1 MVILNREPNN
11 PYDGNA
17 IQVQNV
23 RREQIGHIPRQVAA
37 KLAKYMDSR
46 DLVVEG
52 FIAGEK
58 EYYDCPIS
66 LKLYGTSELV
76 GRMELAN
83 KMKSDK
89 LPLEEL
95 KAREKAEKARIKEAA
110 LAAKRAKK
118 GVASVG
124 AGQRPV
130 AENENPQWAAG
141 LSQGDGMGPTMD
153 DLISGSER
161 FNPRNVEQM
170 VEQFGTKEEDL
181 ANMPMAEQ
189 PEALAAKLLPFQLQ
203 GLKWMLVQESP
214 RLPPVGSK
222 EAVQLW
228 TRSVK
233 EVNTFINLAT
243 SFTQKNEPELASGGI
258 LADDMGLGKTVQVIS
273 LMMADRALK
282 KERSPGVSGATLIL
296 APLSVMSNWSS
307 QIKRHIQE
315 NSALRVMIY
324 HGTRK
329 QPVNPQEIDKYDVV
343 IATYE
348 TVSSEYWSKN
358 PDGKKEVN
366 HGLFSV
372 KWRRVVLDKG
382 HNIRNPTA
390 KRSVAAMHLEAQS
403 RWALTGTPI
412 VNTLKDLYSLV
423 KFLRLT
429 GGIERF
435 EVFHGAITR
444 PVNQGD
450 ERGNWLLQ
458 LLMRSIC
465 LRRKKEMSFID
476 LRLPELSEYV
486 HRINFLPHE
495 KEKYDALEAE
505 AKGTL
510 DTYRAE
516 QGSSGANAA
525 KAYRHLLEIL
535 LRLRQMCNHW
545 KLCGEERFTALTA
558 LLEKQKT
565 VDLTPENKASLQQL
579 LQLSI
584 ESQDDCPVCLD
595 NLKDPVITCC
605 AHVFC
610 HACIEQVIEH
620 QHKCPLCRAEIEST
634 AALVRPAK
642 EIPDSA
648 ASAPVDAKDGDG
660 DGDEGTSSK
669 IHALLSI
676 LRASRKQ
683 NKGNKT
689 VVFSQWTSFLD
700 IIQQHLDDE
709 GVGYTRIDGTMP
721 AARRDEAMERLEQDP
736 GCEILLASLGV
747 CSVALNLVA
756 ANQVVLMDSWWAP
769 AIEDQAIDRVHRL
782 GQTKPTTVFRLV
794 MEGSIEETVL
804 RIQQDKRKLMMLAF
818 AEKDG
823 AAEGG
828 AAGRRGR
835 GNARGAR
842 LADIERLLGGAGS
855 EGER

>member
-1 MVILNREPNN
+1 
-11 PYDGNA
+11 
-17 IQVQNV
+17 
-23 RREQIGHIPRQVAA
+23 
-37 KLAKYMDSR
+37 
-46 DLVVEG
+46 
-52 FIAGEK
+52 
-58 EYYDCPIS
+58 
-66 LKLYGTSELV
+66 
-76 GRMELAN
+76 
-83 KMKSDK
+83 
-89 LPLEEL
+89 
-95 KAREKAEKARIKEAA
+95 
-110 LAAKRAKK
+110 
-118 GVASVG
+118 
-124 AGQRPV
+124 
-130 AENENPQWAAG
+130 
-141 LSQGDGMGPTMD
+141 
-153 DLISGSER
+153 
-161 FNPRNVEQM
+161 
-170 VEQFGTKEEDL
+170 
-181 ANMPMAEQ
+181 
-189 PEALAAKLLPFQLQ
+189 
-203 GLKWMLVQESP
+203 
-214 RLPPVGSK
+214 
-222 EAVQLW
+222 
-228 TRSVK
+228 
-233 EVNTFINLAT
+233 
-243 SFTQKNEPELASGGI
+243 
-258 LADDMGLGKTVQVIS
+258 
-273 LMMADRALK
+273 
-282 KERSPGVSGATLIL
+282 
-296 APLSVMSNWSS
+296 
-307 QIKRHIQE
+307 
-315 NSALRVMIY
+315 MIY

-329 QPVNPQEIDKYDVV
+329 QPVNPQEIEKYDVV
-343 IATYE
+343 ITTYE

-358 PDGKKEVN
+358 PNGDREVN

-372 KWRRVVLDKG
+372 KWRRIVLDEG

-403 RWALTGTPI
+403 RWVLTGTPI

-435 EVFHGAITR
+435 ELFHGAIAR

-458 LLMRSIC
+458 LLMKSIC

-510 DTYRAE
+510 DIYRAE
-516 QGSSGANAA
+516 QSSSGANAA

-545 KLCGEERFTALTA
+545 KLCGEGRISALTA

-565 VDLTPENKASLQQL
+565 VNLTPENKAALQQL

-595 NLKDPVITCC
+595 ILKDPVITCC

-620 QHKCPLCRAEIEST
+620 QHKCPLCRASIEST
-634 AALVRPAK
+634 AQLVRPAK
-642 EIPDSA
+642 EIPDSGA
-648 ASAPVDAKDGDG
+648 AAPVDIKN
-660 DGDEGTSSK
+660 GDENEATSSK

-700 IIQQHLDDE
+700 IIQQHLDGE
-709 GVGYTRIDGTMP
+709 GFGYTRIDGTMP

-747 CSVALNLVA
+747 CSVGLSLVA

-823 AAEGG
+823 AAE
-828 AAGRRGR
+828 AKRGR
-835 GNARGAR
+835 GNARGR
-842 LADIERLLGGAGS
+842 VF
-855 EGER
+855 